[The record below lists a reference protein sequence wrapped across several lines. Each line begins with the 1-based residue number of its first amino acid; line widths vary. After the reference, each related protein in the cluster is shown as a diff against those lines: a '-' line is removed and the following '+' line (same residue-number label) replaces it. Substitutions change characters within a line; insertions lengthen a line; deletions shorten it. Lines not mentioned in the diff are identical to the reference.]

1 MSERSERAITLHEY
15 REDYVSYSSHG
26 VSKHKGLRIYRNYKL
41 SRLSDLISV
50 QHYSAHFKRTLCLRN
65 HARRGCCFTHEW
77 LSRCNQLGLSSQQ
90 RDIIPAYVR
99 CLQKG
104 VYRGPYKN
112 SIQKIVY
119 VSKDLQAL
127 RHIDKSFRA
136 VIGFAPIFPV
146 FPTGVLLIRRYIKRY

>member
-1 MSERSERAITLHEY
+1 MLAAHHMELVNTKVYVFIGIT
-15 REDYVSYSSHG
+15 SSADRG
-26 VSKHKGLRIYRNYKL
+26 
-41 SRLSDLISV
+41 DLISV
-50 QHYSAHFKRTLCLRN
+50 QHYSAHFKRTLCPRN